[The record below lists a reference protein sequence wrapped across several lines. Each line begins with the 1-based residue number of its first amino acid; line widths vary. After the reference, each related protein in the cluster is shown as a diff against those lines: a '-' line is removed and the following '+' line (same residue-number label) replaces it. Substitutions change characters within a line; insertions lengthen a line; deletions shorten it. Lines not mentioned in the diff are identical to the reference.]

1 MSITPVE
8 LQEQYT
14 SALQSYLA
22 GEWETASQ
30 DVYELGR
37 RAITDGLGVL
47 DVVTIHNEAL
57 ATVLAGIHTAEES
70 ARVAKAVEDV
80 LMQSMAPFE
89 MTHRGF
95 QEANESLRYLN
106 ETLEQRID
114 EQTAELRAREKTL
127 ARRARELTEANMEL
141 QREGAERKRSEEQL
155 AYMAQYDHLTGLA
168 NRALFKD
175 RLAQAL
181 ARTKRSGTRMALMSL
196 DLNRFKA
203 VNDTL
208 GHGAGDLLLK
218 KVAERLEGSVRESDT
233 VARMG
238 GDEFSIIIDDL
249 TETQH
254 IALVAQKITDKL
266 AQPFVLDG
274 HEVLV
279 TTSLGIAVYPS
290 SNGESL
296 IADADSAMY
305 SAKELGQNT
314 FRFYTPE
321 MNAQALE
328 RLDMES
334 KLRRALD
341 QEEFLLYYQPQVD
354 LTTGMIV
361 GTEALL
367 RWQHP
372 ELGLVSPG
380 KFIPVLEDIGM
391 IGLVGEWV
399 LRTACRQGKAWQRDG
414 FPPLRMAVNISARQ
428 FDKPDL
434 IDIVAGVL
442 RETGLDPHCLEL
454 ELTESLLMQDIHANS
469 RLLDELKTSVEG
481 LQISI
486 DDFGTGYSSLY
497 YLKTLPIDVLKID
510 QSFIRDITIHPDDA
524 AITTAIINL
533 AHSIGLKVI
542 AEGVETEGQLAYL
555 REKVCD
561 EVQGYYLSHPLPA
574 NEFTRL
580 LERGGSLMDAASF
593 SVHDSGGTGWW

>member
-1 MSITPVE
+1 VSITPVE

-57 ATVLAGIHTAEES
+57 ATVLAGIHTTEES
-70 ARVAKAVEDV
+70 ARVAKAAEDV
-80 LMQSMAPFE
+80 LMQSLAPFE

-127 ARRARELTEANMEL
+127 ARRARELTEANVEL

-238 GDEFSIIIDDL
+238 GDEFSIILDDL

-254 IALVAQKITDKL
+254 IALVAQKIINKL

-279 TTSLGIAVYPS
+279 TTSVGIAVYPS
-290 SNGESL
+290 SSGDSL

-305 SAKELGQNT
+305 YAKELGQNT

-380 KFIPVLEDIGM
+380 KFIPMLEDIGM
-391 IGLVGEWV
+391 IGRVGEWV
-399 LRTACRQGKAWQRDG
+399 LKTACRQSKAWQRDG

-442 RETGLDPHCLEL
+442 RETGLDSHCLEL

-481 LQISI
+481 LQVSI

-510 QSFIRDITIHPDDA
+510 QSFIRDITIDPNDA

-555 REKVCD
+555 REKACD

-574 NEFTRL
+574 NELTRL
-580 LERGGSLMDAASF
+580 LERGGSLLDAMSF
-593 SVHDSGGTGWW
+593 SVHDSGGNGWR